1 MQMQIDLLIK
11 PNQVILD
18 ICIILYIMDS
28 YGCYLNFLMV
38 NQDQCSKGF
47 IFGVKVGEANLEY
60 KN

>member
-1 MQMQIDLLIK
+1 
-11 PNQVILD
+11 
-18 ICIILYIMDS
+18 MDS
-28 YGCYLNFLMV
+28 YGYYLNFLMV